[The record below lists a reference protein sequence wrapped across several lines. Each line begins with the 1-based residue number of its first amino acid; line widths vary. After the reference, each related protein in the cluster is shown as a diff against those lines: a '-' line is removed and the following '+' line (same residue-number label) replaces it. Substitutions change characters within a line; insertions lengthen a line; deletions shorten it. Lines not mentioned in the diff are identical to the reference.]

1 MSRYGIFKNKL
12 TRHPSI
18 DVGEETSDQGR
29 KTWLNYEMT
38 HSPTSG
44 DSYQEMDNP
53 DPGDKEHP
61 KSYVRKY
68 LRKDRMWAKGKKLG
82 FSLSPWQESIVDSM
96 LAQREENRKA
106 MKKTDSRNGTGNRC
120 RQAADPSKGSARL
133 ARNEAVTSAPRLKQH
148 RKGKSRKRTYAR
160 KGKARR

>member
-53 DPGDKEHP
+53 DRKDKEHP
-61 KSYVRKY
+61 KSYIRRY
-68 LRKDRMWAKGKKLG
+68 LRKDRVWAKGKKLG
-82 FSLSPWQESIVDSM
+82 FSLSPQQESIVDSM
-96 LAQREENRKA
+96 LAQREENKKA

-133 ARNEAVTSAPRLKQH
+133 ARNNAVTSAKKLKQGK
-148 RKGKSRKRTYAR
+148 KGKSSKRNHTR